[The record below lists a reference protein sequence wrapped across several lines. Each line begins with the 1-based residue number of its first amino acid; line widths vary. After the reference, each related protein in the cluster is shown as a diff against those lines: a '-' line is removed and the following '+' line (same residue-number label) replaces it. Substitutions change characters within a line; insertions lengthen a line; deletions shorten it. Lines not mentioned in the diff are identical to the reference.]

1 MSCELPD
8 TAAFGHRVWPARAG
22 ALTLIR
28 REVRRWLAPL
38 EVMPDAKADLVLAVN
53 EAATNVIDHA
63 YRAPGDQGVVEVFFW
78 TEPGAVLIEVVDHG
92 RWRPPDPHAGGLGRG
107 IEIMQRLAEAVLIHH
122 DGRGTR
128 VLLCHS
134 LPGHPRTVLP
144 HIASSAA
151 RAR

>member
-1 MSCELPD
+1 VTEIS
-8 TAAFGHRVWPARAG
+8 
-22 ALTLIR
+22 
-28 REVRRWLAPL
+28 AP
-38 EVMPDAKADLVLAVN
+38 
-53 EAATNVIDHA
+53 T
-63 YRAPGDQGVVEVFFW
+63 
-78 TEPGAVLIEVVDHG
+78 
-92 RWRPPDPHAGGLGRG
+92 GLGRG

-134 LPGHPRTVLP
+134 LPGHPRTVLL